1 MADDLIPPDEFTAA
15 IVALSAIAETGV
27 EVDGELQV
35 AESTWIIYGHA
46 TYDGEIIVG
55 EYHDAAE
62 ADAVF
67 RAAPRPDPGEDAT
80 RSLAPSNKHLGT
92 KGSS

>member
-1 MADDLIPPDEFTAA
+1 MADDLIPPHEFTEA
-15 IVALSAIAETGV
+15 IVALSALAEAGV

-35 AESTWIIYGHA
+35 AESTWVIYGHT

-62 ADAVF
+62 ADEVF
-67 RAAPRPDPGEDAT
+67 HAAPRRDPDQSGT
-80 RSLAPSNKHLGT
+80 TSLYSSHEPLGT
-92 KGSS
+92 EGSS

>member
-1 MADDLIPPDEFTAA
+1 MPRMADDLIPPDDFTAA
-15 IVALSAIAETGV
+15 IVALSAITEAGV

-35 AESTWIIYGHA
+35 AESTWIIYGHT

-62 ADAVF
+62 AEEVF
-67 RAAPRPDPGEDAT
+67 RAAPRRT
-80 RSLAPSNKHLGT
+80 AP
-92 KGSS
+92 